1 MLIGSGRGS
10 LVSAAM
16 LAASLVIGIL
26 IGFSATSSDLGT
38 TQQTAAYFGEDGVVQ
53 QVVMGEDSLDVILE
67 DLM

>member
-1 MLIGSGRGS
+1 
-10 LVSAAM
+10 M

-38 TQQTAAYFGEDGVVQ
+38 TQKTVAYFGEDGVVQ